1 MKQASLFLKAILTNN
16 TSITTACGSRIYPIA
31 APAGVK
37 DFPFVTF
44 EHQSRPGDDTKD
56 GEERIIDAV
65 FSIVSRTALEAE
77 ELSDSI
83 LPAMYAFYENAE
95 VNTYGD
101 VFFEPEFVKEEEMYV
116 SDVDAFVVRLH
127 INFETK

>member
-1 MKQASLFLKAILTNN
+1 MKQASLYLKAIIESNST
-16 TSITTACGSRIYPIA
+16 ITTACGSRIYPIA
-31 APAGVK
+31 APAGVN

-101 VFFEPEFVKEEEMYV
+101 VFCEPEFAKEEEMYV

>member
-1 MKQASLFLKAILTNN
+1 MKQASLFLKKILENNAAIVA
-16 TSITTACGSRIYPIA
+16 ACGNRIFPIA
-31 APAGVK
+31 APAGIK

-44 EHQSRPGDDTKD
+44 EHQSRPSDGTKD

-83 LPAMYAFYENAE
+83 LPAMFAFCENAE
-95 VNTYGD
+95 LDNYMD
-101 VFFEPEFVKEEEMYV
+101 VFSEPEFSKEEELYV
-116 SDVDAFVVRLH
+116 EEIDAFIVRLN
-127 INFETK
+127 ITFETK

>member
-1 MKQASLFLKAILTNN
+1 MKQASLFLKDILTNN

-44 EHQSRPGDDTKD
+44 EHQSRPGDGTKD

-77 ELSDSI
+77 ELADSI
-83 LPAMYAFYENAE
+83 LPQMYAYYENPQLNEFADTFSE
-95 VNTYGD
+95 PDFVN
-101 VFFEPEFVKEEEMYV
+101 EKELYAD
-116 SDVDAFVVRLH
+116 DVDAFMISLQ
-127 INFETK
+127 ITFETI

>member
-77 ELSDSI
+77 ELADSI
-83 LPAMYAFYENAE
+83 LPQMYAYYENPSLNE
-95 VNTYGD
+95 FSDTFSEPDFVN
-101 VFFEPEFVKEEEMYV
+101 EKELYAD
-116 SDVDAFVVRLH
+116 DVDTFMISLQ
-127 INFETK
+127 ITFETK

>member
-1 MKQASLFLKAILTNN
+1 MKQASLFLKDILTNN

-44 EHQSRPGDDTKD
+44 EHQSRSGDDTKD

-83 LPAMYAFYENAE
+83 LPAMYAYCESESNTFAETFY
-95 VNTYGD
+95 D
-101 VFFEPEFVKEEEMYV
+101 PDFVKEEELYV
-116 SDVDAFVVRLH
+116 TEIDAFVVRLH
-127 INFETK
+127 ITFETK